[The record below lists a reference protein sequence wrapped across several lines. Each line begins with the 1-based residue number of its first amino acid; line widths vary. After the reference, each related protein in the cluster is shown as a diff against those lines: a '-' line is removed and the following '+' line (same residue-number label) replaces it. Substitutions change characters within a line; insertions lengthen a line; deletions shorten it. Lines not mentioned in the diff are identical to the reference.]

1 MSWARAAVG
10 IDFGGTRIKAGLV
23 EQGRVVRA
31 ESVETPAGMPPAHV
45 LDAIVEVISRLGVT
59 PTSLGVAIPGEVDGD
74 GRCYRLPNVP
84 GFEGVNIG
92 AELEARLSCEVVVE
106 NDASAAALGEL
117 LHGWGSR
124 YSSFLLATLGTG
136 VGGGLV
142 LDGRMRAGA
151 HGFCG
156 EIGHL
161 LIDTSAEAWVC
172 PCGRPGHVESYAGTR
187 GLQRRFVELGG
198 PPSEPVEIAA
208 RAMNGDE
215 AAREAFATMG
225 RALGAGLAQVQ
236 NVLDLPAL
244 IFTGGISQSF
254 GLIEP
259 ALRAALREHSFGAP
273 AAEVPLLVSELG
285 GHAGVLGAAA
295 LPSTAQTEVK

>member
-1 MSWARAAVG
+1 MTWTRQTVG
-10 IDFGGTRIKAGLV
+10 VDFGGTRIKAGLV
-23 EQGRVVRA
+23 EEGRVLRA
-31 ESVETPAGMPPAHV
+31 ESVETPAGMPPEVV
-45 LDAIVEVISRLGVT
+45 LDAIVTVVSRLQVT
-59 PTSLGVAIPGEVDGD
+59 PSTIGVAIPGEVDGK

-92 AELEARLSCEVVVE
+92 AELGARLSCEVAVE

-117 LHGWGSR
+117 IYGWGRR
-124 YSSFLLATLGTG
+124 YSSFLLSTLGTG

-142 LDGRMRAGA
+142 LDGQMRPGA

-161 LIDTSAEAWVC
+161 LIDTAPDAWVC
-172 PCGRPGHVESYAGTR
+172 PCGRPGHVESYAGSR

-208 RAMNGDE
+208 RAINGDE

-225 RALGAGLAQVQ
+225 RALGVGLASVQ

-244 IFTGGISQSF
+244 IFTGGIAQSF
-254 GLIEP
+254 SLIEP
-259 ALRAALREHSFGAP
+259 SLRKALREQAFGAP
-273 AAEVPLLVSELG
+273 PGEVPLLVSELG

-295 LPSTAQTEVK
+295 LPNTARTEVT